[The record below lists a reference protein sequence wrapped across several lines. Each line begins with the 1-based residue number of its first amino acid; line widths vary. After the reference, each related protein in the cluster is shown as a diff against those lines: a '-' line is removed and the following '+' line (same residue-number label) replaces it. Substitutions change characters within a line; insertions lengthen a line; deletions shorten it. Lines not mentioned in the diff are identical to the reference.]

1 MDKNSACDEIIAT
14 ELDTENSSSGVLND
28 VQVHHC
34 GSDLLIKLDPYT
46 GVFKFVCS
54 RRTLEALGCVKH
66 EIGLRRHLK
75 LRLFI

>member
-34 GSDLLIKLDPYT
+34 GSDLLIPHT

-54 RRTLEALGCVKH
+54 RCTLEALGCVKH
-66 EIGLRRHLK
+66 EIRRHLK
-75 LRLFI
+75 SRLFI